1 MLTPL
6 DIESKVFSKSISG
19 YNASE
24 VKIFMKEILSYYE
37 KFYKENIEL
46 RDKINVLQEGI
57 QYYKNIEE
65 TLHNTLILAE
75 KMAEDTKVL
84 ARQKAEH
91 IEKEAQLRSED
102 ILNDAKHEVYKINK
116 IREELIRS
124 YDTSKIQVRYFLKA
138 QLELT
143 EKSDLELH
151 NAQTSFDHLW
161 NARDLQ
167 EVCEESASVAL
178 NESDEAEENEV
189 SYESENE
196 TENEEE

>member
-19 YNASE
+19 YNVSE
-24 VKIFMKEILSYYE
+24 VKIFMKEILAYYE

-91 IEKEAQLRSED
+91 IEKEAQLRAED

-116 IREELIRS
+116 IKEELIRS
-124 YDTSKIQVRYFLKA
+124 YDTSKIQVRHFLKA

-151 NAQTSFDHLW
+151 HTQTSFDHLW

-167 EVCEESASVAL
+167 EASQESASVA
-178 NESDEAEENEV
+178 SDEREEVEENEA
-189 SYESENE
+189 SYETE
-196 TENEEE
+196 TENDEE